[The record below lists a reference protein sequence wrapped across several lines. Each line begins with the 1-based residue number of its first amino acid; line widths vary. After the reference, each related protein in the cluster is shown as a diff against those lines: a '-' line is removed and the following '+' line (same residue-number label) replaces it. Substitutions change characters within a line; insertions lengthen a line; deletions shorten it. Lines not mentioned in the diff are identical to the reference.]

1 MQQANLPIEQVLKR
15 VRIDVATETKQRQIP
30 WESSSLMGDF
40 YFKVERDSKS
50 PIKMAADMPESLE
63 QASIQ
68 PNVLAPSIN
77 QPRNRL
83 SIFPM
88 LPPEIYGSISSLG
101 ERAIPFLKDSTI
113 NALSET
119 LQNDKRFDS
128 IKSYYDLKTDLKYS
142 KIENQTLDKYV
153 EDKIWIKKSFFS
165 SRKEPNIELVI
176 EIANKIESD
185 YVFMSCYYVPT
196 GSAQGLN
203 ADFYLI
209 KVRERKVY
217 YKDYECSLYS
227 SYTEIPKFIK
237 LFFNS
242 FSID

>member
-40 YFKVERDSKS
+40 YFRTARDSKAS
-50 PIKMAADMPESLE
+50 VIMTTDKLESSE

-68 PNVLAPSIN
+68 PNVLAPPIN
-77 QPRNRL
+77 QPQHGL
-83 SIFPM
+83 SIFPI
-88 LPPEIYGSISSLG
+88 LPPENPGLIPNSG
-101 ERAIPFLKDSTI
+101 RMIPFLKDSTI
-113 NALSET
+113 NALAEI
-119 LQNDKRFDS
+119 LQNEKRFDS
-128 IKSYYDLKTDLKYS
+128 IKSYYALKNLKYS
-142 KIENQTLDKYV
+142 RIGSQTINEDIA
-153 EDKIWIKKSFFS
+153 DKIWIKKSFFS
-165 SRKEPNIELVI
+165 SKKEPNIDLVI

-185 YVFMSCYYVPT
+185 YIFMSCYYIPT
-196 GSAQGLN
+196 GTVQTLN

-209 KVRERKVY
+209 KVQERKVH
-217 YKDYECSLYS
+217 YKDYELSLYS